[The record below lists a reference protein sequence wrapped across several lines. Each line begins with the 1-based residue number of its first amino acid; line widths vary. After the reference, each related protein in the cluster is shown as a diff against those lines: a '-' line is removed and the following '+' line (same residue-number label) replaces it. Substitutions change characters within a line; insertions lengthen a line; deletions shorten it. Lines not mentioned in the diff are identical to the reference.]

1 MKFLAATITW
11 LAIMAAG
18 GIILW
23 FAMTGIGLTGT
34 ALAIVAVGWVVPVGC
49 IATVAAIAVFNSVD
63 R

>member
-1 MKFLAATITW
+1 MKLLAAAITW

-18 GIILW
+18 GILLW
-23 FAMTGIGLTGT
+23 LAMVGIGLTGT

-49 IATVAAIAVFNSVD
+49 IATIAAIAVFNTFS